1 MLQKFYL
8 RTGAADHALCYAQLD
23 AVLENQDDKLLVVLI
38 GQGGTPPDAALA
50 YIELLK
56 QAPGEVAITSLAN
69 LIGADFALWLAAS
82 PLRDLRP
89 NAWVFVPERFQQPN
103 VGNDPIMT
111 QTVEAMVSETAYQ
124 TCLEIIGEHVE
135 LSTILN
141 RQVHPAEL
149 RELFLL
155 DCACLDNLPGVKN
168 GPPLPK
174 RPDQGGPL
182 REGGLL

>member
-1 MLQKFYL
+1 MLHKFYL
-8 RTGAADHALCYAQLD
+8 RIGAADHALCHAQLD
-23 AVLENQDDKLLVVLI
+23 VVLENQTDKLLIVLI

-56 QAPGEVAITSLAN
+56 QAPGEVAITSLSN
-69 LIGADFALWLAAS
+69 LIGADFALWLSAS

-89 NAWVFVPERFQQPN
+89 SAWAFVPDHYQLPN
-103 VGNDPIMT
+103 VGNEAVGT
-111 QTVEAMVSETAYQ
+111 QTVETMVFETAYQ

-141 RQVHPAEL
+141 RLVHPAEL
-149 RELFLL
+149 RDLYLL
-155 DCACLDNLPGVKN
+155 DCSRLDNLPSLKN
-168 GPPLPK
+168 EPPPPK
-174 RPDQGGPL
+174 PHGHGGQL

>member
-8 RTGAADHALCYAQLD
+8 RTGAADHALCHAQMD
-23 AVLENQDDKLLVVLI
+23 VVLENQSDKLLIVLI

-56 QAPGEVAITSLAN
+56 QAHGEVAITSLGN

-89 NAWVFVPERFQQPN
+89 NAWVFVPEQFQLPN
-103 VGNDPIMT
+103 SGNDPILT

-135 LSTILN
+135 LSTVLN

-155 DCACLDNLPGVKN
+155 DCARLDNLTSLKN
-168 GPPLPK
+168 EPPP
-174 RPDQGGPL
+174 PNTSGHGGQL

>member
-1 MLQKFYL
+1 MLHKFYL
-8 RTGAADHALCYAQLD
+8 RTGTADHALCHAQLD
-23 AVLENQDDKLLVVLI
+23 AVLENLNDKLLIVLI

-56 QAPGEVAITSLAN
+56 QAPGEVAIMSLGN

-89 NAWVFVPERFQQPN
+89 NAWVFVPEQYQPLN
-103 VGNDPIMT
+103 VGNDPLMT
-111 QTVEAMVSETAYQ
+111 QTVETMVSEAAYQ

-135 LSTILN
+135 LPAILN

-155 DCACLDNLPGVKN
+155 DCARLDNLPSLKI
-168 GPPLPK
+168 GPPPPK
-174 RPDQGGPL
+174 PPSPGGQL
-182 REGGLL
+182 KEGGQR

>member
-1 MLQKFYL
+1 MLHKFYL
-8 RTGAADHALCYAQLD
+8 RTGAADHALCHAQLD
-23 AVLENQDDKLLVVLI
+23 VVLENQSDKLLIVLI

-56 QAPGEVAITSLAN
+56 QAPGEVAITSLSN

-89 NAWVFVPERFQQPN
+89 NAWVFVPEQIQLPN
-103 VGNDPIMT
+103 PSNDPLLT

-135 LSTILN
+135 LPAILN

-155 DCACLDNLPGVKN
+155 DCARLDNLPSLKI
-168 GPPLPK
+168 GPPPPK
-174 RPDQGGPL
+174 PPSPGGQL
-182 REGGLL
+182 KEGGQR